1 MGDAMHDGNK
11 KKRASPGKSLTS
23 KDWVKT
29 GLYTVEGKKNKPWK
43 KPVIGFSLRY
53 KTLPWPDVTP
63 ENVLA
68 WQRSERIRL
77 ENKINK
83 QFLLTNPKEVD
94 GLIKE
99 VCDSTDPDCVRFY
112 DNSQGYLSSGVMH
125 LVGKQ
130 KKKGDPDF
138 MSGREQDG
146 FLFKCR
152 ENNLVPCRYEWD
164 AYRKG
169 MKEREASGS
178 SSMNDN
184 LVDLMEGAHHNDE
197 HRRAVQKRG
206 GVQESQGP
214 GVQAG
219 GGSACRGGGSGCG
232 AGAIGARSRRALA
245 QTPVSLHQY
254 SESRS
259 CACPNATN
267 RDNRERVPRRKSAS

>member
-184 LVDLMEGAHHNDE
+184 LVDLMEGRTITMNIAVLCKSEAAFRKAKDRVCKLAAE
-197 HRRAVQKRG
+197 VRAEAEAADVERVQ
-206 GVQESQGP
+206 
-214 GVQAG
+214 
-219 GGSACRGGGSGCG
+219 SGHG
-232 AGAIGARSRRALA
+232 AGAR
-245 QTPVSLHQY
+245 
-254 SESRS
+254 
-259 CACPNATN
+259 
-267 RDNRERVPRRKSAS
+267 